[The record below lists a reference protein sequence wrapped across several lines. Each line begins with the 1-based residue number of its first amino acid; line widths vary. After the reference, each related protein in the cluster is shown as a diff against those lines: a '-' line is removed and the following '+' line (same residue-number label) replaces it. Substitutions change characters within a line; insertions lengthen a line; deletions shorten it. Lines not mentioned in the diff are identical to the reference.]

1 MLLGLFKVKDVKSSA
16 LRHFNH
22 VPRGNVEREGHKA
35 LVRAFAFTECR
46 GRNLHIV
53 RCRLGI

>member
-1 MLLGLFKVKDVKSSA
+1 MLLGLFKVNDVKSSA

-22 VPRGNVEREGHKA
+22 VLRENVEREGHKA
-35 LVRAFAFTECR
+35 WALAFTECR
-46 GRNLHIV
+46 GHNLHIV